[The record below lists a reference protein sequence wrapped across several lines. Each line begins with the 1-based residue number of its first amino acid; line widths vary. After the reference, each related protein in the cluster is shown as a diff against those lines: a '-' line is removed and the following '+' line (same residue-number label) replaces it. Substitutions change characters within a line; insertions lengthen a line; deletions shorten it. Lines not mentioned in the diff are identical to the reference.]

1 LTKQSI
7 HIFFCHSFVNIFMS
21 KKLLIYGLAFGS
33 ATAALSYIYMV
44 AVASSPNGWQHLIAV
59 LGEFLILP
67 GTGIF
72 LFLKSFKKQSPEQ
85 FMLGRAVF
93 LGFFLSII
101 IGASVSLLYSY
112 VSQFRPEIIA
122 QLVDIKTNQFKTSKF
137 FSTLS
142 EKDVQLKYQEIKDN
156 YTVRSQFIYQ
166 LFLGGSRGLFLSAIF
181 AYFMKARMNRDY

>member
-1 LTKQSI
+1 
-7 HIFFCHSFVNIFMS
+7 MS

-44 AVASSPNGWQHLIAV
+44 SVAMSPNAWQHIVAV

-67 GTGIF
+67 GVGIF
-72 LFLKSFKKQSPEQ
+72 LFLKAFKKQNPEE

-101 IGASVSLLYSY
+101 IGASVSLLFSY

-122 QLVDIKTNQFKTSKF
+122 RLVDLKTSQFKASKF
-137 FSTLS
+137 YAQMPAADIQTKF
-142 EKDVQLKYQEIKDN
+142 QEIKDT
-156 YTVRSQFIYQ
+156 YTVKSQFIYQ

-181 AYFMKARMNRDY
+181 AYFMKARTNRDY

>member
-1 LTKQSI
+1 
-7 HIFFCHSFVNIFMS
+7 MS

>member
-1 LTKQSI
+1 MTKQSI

-21 KKLLIYGLAFGS
+21 KKLLVYGLAFGS

-44 AVASSPNGWQHLIAV
+44 AVASCPNGWQHLIAV
-59 LGEFLILP
+59 LGEFLLVP
-67 GTGIF
+67 GLGIF
-72 LFLKSFKKQSPEQ
+72 LFLKAFKKESPDQ

-101 IGASVSLLYSY
+101 IGASVSLLFSY
-112 VSQFRPEIIA
+112 ISQFRPEIIA
-122 QLVDIKTNQFKTSKF
+122 RLIDIKTAQFKASKYF
-137 FSTLS
+137 PTLS
-142 EKDVQLKYQEIKDN
+142 AKDVALKYQEIKDN
-156 YTVRSQFIYQ
+156 YTVRSQFVYQ

>member
-1 LTKQSI
+1 MTKQSI

-44 AVASSPNGWQHLIAV
+44 SVAMSPNAWQHIVAV

-67 GTGIF
+67 GVGIF
-72 LFLKSFKKQSPEQ
+72 LFLKSFKKQNPEE

-101 IGASVSLLYSY
+101 IGASVSLLFSY

-122 QLVDIKTNQFKTSKF
+122 RLVDLKTGQFKASKF
-137 FSTLS
+137 YSQMPAADIQTKF
-142 EKDVQLKYQEIKDN
+142 QEIKDT
-156 YTVRSQFIYQ
+156 YTVKSQFIYQ